1 MPQMNLQQL
10 TDHVWNRLTLQ
21 KHVAGRRLV
30 DRITRRAIRQW
41 PVAVLAQCD
50 DAQAQVV
57 GTYYTRTITRQA
69 RQEYGIG
76 IILSLVLGAL
86 VQEIVKLLIQW
97 WMDHRGEMRGMVREC
112 GNDD

>member
-1 MPQMNLQQL
+1 MPEMNLQQL

-41 PVAVLAQCD
+41 PVSVLAQCD

-57 GTYYTRTITRQA
+57 GTYFTRTITRQA
-69 RQEYGIG
+69 RQEYGMG
-76 IILSLVLGAL
+76 IILTLILGTL
-86 VQEIVKLLIQW
+86 VQEIVKLLVQW
-97 WMDHRGEMRGMVREC
+97 WIDHRSEMVAIIQESKHD
-112 GNDD
+112 N